1 MASKARMK
9 LVEQL
14 LVESSGNNP
23 RTVVEGS
30 VRLIGGGAIDWTE
43 RTKRGLV
50 ARSAA
55 LSNVGLWDL
64 IDASLNPYG
73 KEANHG

>member
-1 MASKARMK
+1 MAASKARMK

-23 RTVVEGS
+23 RTVMEGS
-30 VRLIGGGAIDWTE
+30 VRLVGGGSIDWTE

-50 ARSAA
+50 ARSGSV
-55 LSNVGLWDL
+55 SNRGLWDL

-73 KEANHG
+73 KENN